1 MRGNAADAREAGRP
15 ERRARSALAGLGVL
29 LVAAAALTDL
39 PAVSEGEFWGDGATY
54 YAMTWSLARDLDVRY
69 EARDL
74 ARVRHEYPRGPQGLF
89 VKRASGGLTFD
100 SEGSFPWVRRVR
112 PDEGRL
118 FYAKGVAYP
127 AVAAPLVL
135 ILGTRGLLVTNAL
148 VLGLALWLGYGVLR
162 RRGVGA
168 GLSLLSVVVLFL
180 GTVTPLYLFWP
191 TPELL
196 GLALVTAGLSAW
208 FSGRPV
214 LSAVLFGLAGY
225 VKWTNLLMAAPLGFE
240 PLVAGWREGR
250 WRGAVSGLGESMRRG
265 VVMGLSILALLAMN
279 VALTGEWNYQGGERK
294 TFYDRFPFDGQGTT
308 FDDAGH
314 WMTTESLGP
323 LVAEQ
328 DDEGTSERTGP
339 ARARIEIWESLLWN
353 LGYFW
358 IGRFGG
364 MLGYFGSAVVALLL
378 FVLIG
383 PRSRDGGLA
392 LVAILLSA
400 FAYIWIIPDNWY
412 GGGGTVGNR
421 YFLNVLPAFLFL
433 VPRGRERWVAAGGFA
448 LVAVFLLPMFV
459 SPVRHSR
466 RPGDHAT
473 GGPFKLLPAELTML
487 NDLSIFTE
495 SWRKKKPFGFVGNP
509 ERHADPDAYALYF
522 MDDGT
527 WGKAEYGGRAGFWLR
542 AGSRAELVVRAFD
555 LAPVRRIV
563 LKVTGGPLGD
573 VVSVRRGLSSE
584 RLSVGPGQTREVS
597 VGVGRGLRYYDT
609 FLHVLHLRSR
619 RGAPLA
625 DGRSVSAF
633 VEIRLEM
640 GPPFSGPAGP

>member
-1 MRGNAADAREAGRP
+1 MSGDAADASEAGRP
-15 ERRARSALAGLGVL
+15 ERRARSALAALGVL
-29 LVAAAALTDL
+29 LVAAAAVIDL

-89 VKRASGGLTFD
+89 VKRASGGLTLD

-112 PDEGRL
+112 PEEGRL

-127 AVAAPLVL
+127 VVAAPLVA

-148 VLGLALWLGYGVLR
+148 ALGLALWLGYGVLR
-162 RRGVGA
+162 RRGLCA
-168 GLSLLSVVVLFL
+168 GLSLATVAVLFL

-196 GLALVTAGLSAW
+196 GLALVTGGLSAW

-225 VKWTNLLMAAPLGFE
+225 VKWPNLLMAAPLGFE
-240 PLVAGWREGR
+240 PLVAGWHDGR
-250 WRGAVSGLGESMRRG
+250 WRGVVRGFKESARRG
-265 VVMGLSILALLAMN
+265 AVMGLSILTLLAMN
-279 VALTGEWNYQGGERK
+279 VALTGEVNYQGGERK
-294 TFYDRFPFDGQGTT
+294 TFYDRFPFDEEGTT

-323 LVAEQ
+323 LVAER

-353 LGYFW
+353 LGYYW
-358 IGRFGG
+358 TGRFGG
-364 MLGYFGSAVVALLL
+364 ALGYFGAAVIALVL
-378 FVLIG
+378 FVLVG
-383 PRSRDGGLA
+383 PRSREGGLA

-400 FAYIWIIPDNWY
+400 VAYIWIIPDNWY

-421 YFLNVLPAFLFL
+421 YFLNMLPAFLFL
-433 VPRGRERWVAAGGFA
+433 LPRGRERWVLAGGFA
-448 LVAVFLLPMFV
+448 MAAVFLVPLFL
-459 SPVRHSR
+459 SPVHHSR

-473 GGPFKLLPAELTML
+473 SGPFKLLPAELTML

-495 SWRKKKPFGFVGNP
+495 RWRKKRPFGFVGNP
-509 ERHADPDAYALYF
+509 QRHADPDAFALYF

-527 WGKAEYGGRAGFWLR
+527 WGKEEYGGRAGFWLR
-542 AGSRAELVVRAFD
+542 AGSRTELVLRAFD
-555 LAPVRRIV
+555 LAPVRRIA
-563 LKVTGGPLGD
+563 LRITGGPLGD
-573 VVSVRRGLSSE
+573 VVSVRRGFSSV
-584 RLSVGPGQTREVS
+584 RLSVGPGQAREVS
-597 VGVGRGLRYYDT
+597 VAVGRGVRYYDT
-609 FLHVLHLRSR
+609 FLHVLHLSSR

-640 GPPFSGPAGP
+640 GLPFQGQAGP

>member
-1 MRGNAADAREAGRP
+1 MTGATAEEPNPGRS
-15 ERRARSALAGLGVL
+15 ERRALSGLAALVAL
-29 LVAAAALTDL
+29 LVAAAAATDL

-54 YAMTWSLARDLDVRY
+54 YAMAWSLARDLDVRY

-89 VKRASGGLTFD
+89 AKRASGGLTLD
-100 SEGSFPWVRRVR
+100 PEGSFPWVRRVR

-127 AVAAPLVL
+127 AVAAPLVV
-135 ILGTRGLLVTNAL
+135 IMGTRGLLVTNAL

-225 VKWTNLLMAAPLGFE
+225 VKWPNLLMAAPLGFE

-250 WRGAVSGLGESMRRG
+250 WRGAVGGLGESVRRG
-265 VVMGLSILALLAMN
+265 GVMGLSILALLAMN

-294 TFYDRFPFDGQGTT
+294 TFYDRFPFDEQGTT

-339 ARARIEIWESLLWN
+339 ARARIEIWESLFWN

-358 IGRFGG
+358 TGRFGG
-364 MLGYFGSAVVALLL
+364 MLGYFGAAVVALLL
-378 FVLIG
+378 FVLVG

-448 LVAVFLLPMFV
+448 LAAVFLLPMFV

-495 SWRKKKPFGFVGNP
+495 SWRKKKPFGFVGNRS
-509 ERHADPDAYALYF
+509 RHADPDAYALYF

-527 WGKAEYGGRAGFWLR
+527 WGKEEYGGRAGFWLR

-573 VVSVRRGLSSE
+573 LVSVRRGLSSE

-609 FLHVLHLRSR
+609 FLHVLRLRSR

-625 DGRSVSAF
+625 DGRLVSAF

-640 GPPFSGPAGP
+640 GSPFSGPARP